1 MPRIETAI
9 KALTGAI
16 EKEEIPT
23 LEDITEIHRLV
34 AQLVETMI
42 PSDNESSS
50 GEDVSSVEEDSDE
63 EEESPTSCDSESSE
77 RRTYKKAHVLKV
89 MHYILRMVELEL
101 NGLINLINIRI
112 TIMNVILINR
122 LL

>member
-77 RRTYKKAHVLKV
+77 RRTYKKGQRSKGYAL
-89 MHYILRMVELEL
+89 YIKTGGTRAKWSNKSDKYKDNYYERHS
-101 NGLINLINIRI
+101 NK
-112 TIMNVILINR
+112 
-122 LL
+122 